1 MNLEIDPEFE
11 SHLMPLSESEFANLE
26 QNLLEEGVQDAIKV
40 WEGKGIIVD
49 GHNRYSICQK
59 HDLEFYTEEL
69 YFEDRDDVLDWIDR
83 RQISQRNLSPADF
96 KLISG
101 RIYNRKKAKTPAKTP
116 NRQFDGTGKTADEV
130 ASDLG
135 VSPRTIERNGDR
147 AGVVD
152 SLIEAGESEA
162 AEVAKTAPQKVIDKA
177 KGKPPETA
185 AKVVKEKQE
194 KEQDCKYWLKVC
206 IQHAERVIMHSDD
219 AKAER
224 NNPQH
229 GPLQGHIFKALACL
243 KEWLKEC

>member
-26 QNLLEEGVQDAIKV
+26 QNLLDEGVQDAIKV

-69 YFEDRDDVLDWIDR
+69 HFEDRDDVLDWIDR

-185 AKVVKEKQE
+185 AKVVQKKP
-194 KEQDCKYWLKVC
+194 KKKQDCDYWLKVC
-206 IQHAERVIMHSDD
+206 KQHAERIIMHSDD
-219 AKAER
+219 AKAQRNSGQHER
-224 NNPQH
+224 IQK
-229 GPLQGHIFKALACL
+229 LTFEIMECL
-243 KEWLKEC
+243 KKW

>member
-1 MNLEIDPEFE
+1 MKLEIDPEFE

-69 YFEDRDDVLDWIDR
+69 HFEDRDDVLDWIDR

-101 RIYNRKKAKTPAKTP
+101 RIYNRKKAKTPVKTP

-162 AEVAKTAPQKVIDKA
+162 AEVATTAPQKVIDEA

-185 AKVVKEKQE
+185 AKVVKKKPEKV
-194 KEQDCKYWLKVC
+194 QDCDYWLKVC
-206 IQHAERVIMHSDD
+206 QQHAERIIMHSDD

-224 NNPQH
+224 NSGQH
-229 GPLQGHIFKALACL
+229 ERIQKLTFEIMECL
-243 KEWLKEC
+243 KKW